1 MYNHANH
8 RLRFQWSH
16 DTPLTETA
24 LLFRSDYSLLFDK
37 LVLVVG
43 LHITLALLKD
53 LNAFHIL
60 LNLPQS
66 ALTVSNTTS

>member
-8 RLRFQWSH
+8 ILRFQWSH

-24 LLFRSDYSLLFDK
+24 LLFICDYSLLCDK
-37 LVLVVG
+37 LVLIVG
-43 LHITLALLKD
+43 IRITLALLKD

-66 ALTVSNTTS
+66 ALTVSNTMS